1 MKTTV
6 VARNDMRPTG
16 TTTPE
21 DRRPARR
28 VVAEHSLDRRRASG
42 WSATAAR
49 AKVACIAIVMA
60 GCVPF
65 AGTRGTPEQLALRAR
80 LQATLDSIHAAGR
93 FPGITA
99 GVVLADGTAFGLAS
113 GFADTALRVRM
124 TPADRLLQ
132 GSVGKTYVSAV
143 ALQLVH
149 EGRIS
154 LDEQV
159 ATYLGGEPWYPR
171 LANAAEVT
179 VRQLMNHTSGI
190 VRYEFK
196 PEFTR
201 DLTANPAKVW
211 APRELIAY
219 LLDAP
224 APFAPGQGWEYS
236 DSNYIL
242 LGMIIER
249 VTGNSY
255 YAEMQRRLLRP
266 LGLRNTVP
274 SSSRTIPGL
283 AQGYAGADNPFG
295 GTDAMITN
303 GRFAINPQFEW
314 TGGGIASTSEDL
326 ARWAK
331 ALYEGR
337 AFDPSL
343 MPQALDGVP
352 ARLGRDVRY
361 GLGVMLRPTPL
372 GMTYGH
378 SGFFPGYLTEVMYFP
393 DTKVAIAVQVNTSV
407 SRSVGG
413 SPTRFILALAQTL
426 AAGR

>member
-1 MKTTV
+1 MEHSEVMTVQRTGPRRDFRHVLAIACMVFPV
-6 VARNDMRPTG
+6 VALTN
-16 TTTPE
+16 
-21 DRRPARR
+21 
-28 VVAEHSLDRRRASG
+28 ASCS
-42 WSATAAR
+42 SA
-49 AKVACIAIVMA
+49 
-60 GCVPF
+60 GPSP
-65 AGTRGTPEQLALRAR
+65 AGTATPAPAPPAYTSAHRALRSR

-99 GVVLADGTAFGLAS
+99 GVVLGDGTSFGLAS
-113 GFADTALRVRM
+113 GFADTALGIRM
-124 TPADRLLQ
+124 TPNDRLLQ
-132 GSVGKTYVSAV
+132 GSVGKTYVAAV
-143 ALQLVH
+143 ALQLVQ
-149 EGRIS
+149 EGRLA
-154 LDEQV
+154 LDEKIS
-159 ATYLGGEPWYPR
+159 TYLGGEPWFSR
-171 LANAAEVT
+171 LANGADVT

-201 DLTANPAKVW
+201 DLTASPAKVW
-211 APRELIAY
+211 EPRELIAY
-219 LLDAP
+219 LLDTP
-224 APFAPGQGWEYS
+224 APFAAGQGWEYS

-249 VTGNSY
+249 VTGNRY

-274 SSSRTIPGL
+274 SDSRTIPGL
-283 AQGYAGADNPFG
+283 VQGYAGPNNPFG

-303 GRFAINPQFEW
+303 GQFAINPQFEW

-331 ALYEGR
+331 ALYDGQ
-337 AFDPSL
+337 AFGQPL
-343 MPQALDGVP
+343 MDEALNGVP

-361 GLGVMLRPTPL
+361 GLGVMLRPTAL

-393 DTKVAIAVQVNTSV
+393 DSKVAIAVQVNTSV
-407 SRSVGG
+407 QRSLGG
-413 SPTRFILALAQTL
+413 SPTRFIMALANTVV
-426 AAGR
+426 GNPVR

>member
-1 MKTTV
+1 MSAPMRNA
-6 VARNDMRPTG
+6 VAIPASLIVAGCLALAACASPATRA
-16 TTTPE
+16 
-21 DRRPARR
+21 DRDAVSP
-28 VVAEHSLDRRRASG
+28 
-42 WSATAAR
+42 ATAPAYS
-49 AKVACIAIVMA
+49 AA
-60 GCVPF
+60 
-65 AGTRGTPEQLALRAR
+65 QLAVRAR
-80 LQATLDSIHAAGR
+80 LQATLDSIHASGR
-93 FPGITA
+93 FPGVTA
-99 GVVLADGTAFGLAS
+99 GVVLNDGTSFGLAS
-113 GFADTALRVRM
+113 GYADTAARIRM
-124 TPADRLLQ
+124 TPNDRLLQ
-132 GSVGKTYVSAV
+132 GSVGKTYVAAV

-149 EGRIS
+149 EGKMA
-154 LDEQV
+154 LDERV
-159 ATYLGGEPWYPR
+159 ATYLGTEPWYAR
-171 LANAAEVT
+171 LANGRDVI

-201 DLTANPAKVW
+201 DLTANPSKVW
-211 APRELIAY
+211 QPHELIAY
-219 LLDAP
+219 LLDTP

-255 YAEMQRRLLRP
+255 YAEMERRLLRP

-274 SSSRTIPGL
+274 SNSRTIPGL
-283 AQGYAGADNPFG
+283 AQGYAGANNPFG
-295 GTDAMITN
+295 GSDAMITN
-303 GRFAINPQFEW
+303 GVFAINPQFEW

-361 GLGVMLRPTPL
+361 GLGIMLRPTAL

-393 DTKVAIAVQVNTSV
+393 ETRTAIAVQVNTSV
-407 SRSVGG
+407 QRSVGG
-413 SPTRFILALAQTL
+413 SPTRFILALAQTF
-426 AAGR
+426 AGG